1 MGHGASAVPR
11 IPAGFV
17 VGAKAVLRAALAD
30 DAVGRV
36 IVAADAPEAATAPVR
51 RLAKERSLV
60 LIEVTSSAELG
71 RRCGLPRPVAA
82 VAELRTA

>member
-1 MGHGASAVPR
+1 MGHGPRSVPH

-17 VGAKAVLRAALAD
+17 VGAKAVLRAAGTPGTL
-30 DAVGRV
+30 GRV
-36 IVAADAPEAATAPVR
+36 IVATDAPEAATEPVR
-51 RLAKERSLV
+51 RLAAERSLV
-60 LIEVTSSAELG
+60 LVEVTSSAELG